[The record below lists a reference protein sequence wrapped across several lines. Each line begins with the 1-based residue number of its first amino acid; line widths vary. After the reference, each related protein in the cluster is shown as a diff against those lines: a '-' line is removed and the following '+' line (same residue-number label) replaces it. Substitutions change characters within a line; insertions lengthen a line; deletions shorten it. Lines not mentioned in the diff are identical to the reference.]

1 MEDDDEID
9 AMLTQVRLRVTLNF
23 GVLIILLLL
32 MLTLR
37 LAGDQQK
44 CRADPRFGRI
54 VTVFTSL

>member
-9 AMLTQVRLRVTLNF
+9 AMLSQVRLRVTLNF

-44 CRADPRFGRI
+44 CRADPHFGRI